1 MRVAPAGEIFAD
13 IGREIDAVPVD
24 APDRVAH
31 LQGVLP
37 LIGAA
42 VHEVRERRRGKALR
56 LRKHDQK
63 QQQTEHEVHE
73 RAGAENQKPLPCRL
87 ARECARVIDRLVL
100 ARHGTKPADRQ
111 AADGV
116 ERLPLLL
123 FPDGG
128 AHADGEFIHAH
139 PARLGHE
146 KMTELMHG
154 DEDTEDENCEQNIH
168 VLSFQKWKYDRTK
181 VRAS

>member
-1 MRVAPAGEIFAD
+1 MRVTAAGKIFAD
-13 IGREIDAVPVD
+13 IGREIDAVSVD

-42 VHEVRERRRGKALR
+42 VHKVCERRRGKALR
-56 LRKHDQK
+56 LRKHEQK
-63 QQQTEHEVHE
+63 QQKSEHEVHE
-73 RAGAENQKPLPCRL
+73 CAGTEDQKPLPRRL
-87 ARECARVIDRLVL
+87 ARERARIVDRLIL
-100 ARHGTKPADRQ
+100 ARHGAKAADRQ

-123 FPDGG
+123 FPDGR

-139 PARLGHE
+139 AAGFGHE

-168 VLSFQKWKYDRTK
+168 VLSFQKRK
-181 VRAS
+181 

>member
-1 MRVAPAGEIFAD
+1 MRVASAGEIFAD

-56 LRKHDQK
+56 LREHDQK

-73 RAGAENQKPLPCRL
+73 RAGAEDQKPLPCRL
-87 ARECARVIDRLVL
+87 ARERTRVVDRLVL
-100 ARHGTKPADRQ
+100 ARHGAEPADRQ

-116 ERLPLLL
+116 ERLPPLL

-146 KMTELMHG
+146 EVAELMHG